1 MQLNNALP
9 FYSKLACR
17 WKQFMAKLLPA
28 SVDTITTRFLILFIF
43 LLFIPLCTLIIF
55 TLNVLAT
62 HLERAEN
69 EQIRLSQDLFA
80 QTLEQ
85 TEARLVQ
92 LRREIDGR
100 IADGHLEC
108 PNSPGLLCMALDLQQ
123 QRVTILPRKGLRQPT
138 PKRSLYPELAHTLET
153 QTLSRE
159 IFWVQI
165 HKTLYL
171 VSSSKLAGHP
181 IRYFYALPLDDVLI
195 NGLFKSINNLQT
207 GIWIHSAGAHQA
219 ESGKREQRGWQV
231 QGGKIEPTPR
241 LQDTLAH
248 HLDKASLTG
257 RDHWTLD
264 LGKESFRVQWQVIYT
279 PENRPLAQVV
289 HILPLA
295 PYRQLLD
302 NFYVAI
308 YLIGVASL
316 FFSAILAMVAGR
328 TITQPLLRLIRQVR
342 ALNRESVMKESD
354 QIQAGGVLEIQQLGE
369 AFNHMIARLRQE
381 HKLKDDFVAT
391 LTHDLKVPLLAEK
404 QTLSYFLKEAYGPLN
419 PEQAEVISILKSS
432 NQSCLSLVTG
442 LLEVYRYES
451 GEAALMYE
459 RFHLGELM
467 ENTIGEL
474 QALAQEKSIQLNLQY
489 GLSEPL
495 LLMAYADPVE
505 IKRVL
510 HNLISNAISNT
521 PIHGKIECRIVD
533 AANYGSDTVYKVS
546 SFQHTSLKH
555 PVKFDDKVLVV
566 IQDSGIGFSNDDLN
580 HLFKQFAASKGRNP
594 MSIGLGLFNCY
605 QVLKAHCNPLWVEST
620 EGEGA
625 AVSFM
630 VNTKPQLTQDRRVSG
645 DRRQG
650 H

>member
-1 MQLNNALP
+1 
-9 FYSKLACR
+9 
-17 WKQFMAKLLPA
+17 MAKLLPA
-28 SVDTITTRFLILFIF
+28 SVDTITTRFLMLFLI

-55 TLNVLAT
+55 TLNVLT
-62 HLERAEN
+62 QHM
-69 EQIRLSQDLFA
+69 EQAQDEQLRLSQDLFT

-85 TEARLVQ
+85 TEARLGQ
-92 LRREIDGR
+92 LRREIDGK
-100 IADGHLEC
+100 IANGQLEC
-108 PNSPGLLCMALDLQQ
+108 PNSPGLLCLVLDPQRQQ
-123 QRVTILPRKGLRQPT
+123 VTLLPRKGLRQLPLK
-138 PKRSLYPELAHTLET
+138 PLLPLDLADTLET

-159 IFWVQI
+159 IFWVQMDN
-165 HKTLYL
+165 TLYL
-171 VSSSKLAGHP
+171 VSSSKLAGHSL
-181 IRYFYALPLDDVLI
+181 RYFYALPLDDVLI
-195 NGLFKSINNLQT
+195 NGLFKSIHNLQT
-207 GIWIHSAGAHQA
+207 GIWIHATGPDTEGVPSRPPA
-219 ESGKREQRGWQV
+219 GWQV
-231 QGGKIEPTPR
+231 QGGKVEAAPQLQQTLER
-241 LQDTLAH
+241 L
-248 HLDKASLTG
+248 LDKTSQTG
-257 RDHWTLD
+257 QDQWTLVVD
-264 LGKESFRVQWQVIYT
+264 KKSFRAQGQVIYT
-279 PENRPLAQVV
+279 PENRPLARVV
-289 HILPLA
+289 HILPLS
-295 PYRQLLD
+295 PYLELLD

-316 FFSAILAMVAGR
+316 MFSAILAMLAGR

-354 QIQAGGVLEIQQLGE
+354 QIHVGGVLEIQQLGE

-404 QTLSYFLKEAYGPLN
+404 QTLAYFLKEAYGPLN
-419 PEQAEVISILKSS
+419 PEQTEVISILKSS

-451 GEAALMYE
+451 GEATLLYE
-459 RFHLGELM
+459 RFHLGELL
-467 ENTIGEL
+467 EKTIGEL

-489 GLSEPL
+489 GLSEQNP
-495 LLMAYADPVE
+495 LMAYADPME

-521 PIHGKIECRIVD
+521 PIHGKIECRILD
-533 AANYGSDTVYKVS
+533 AGNYGSSTVYKVS

-555 PVKFDDKVLVV
+555 PVKLDDKLLVV

-580 HLFKQFAASKGRNP
+580 RLFKQFAASKGRNP

-605 QVLKAHCNPLWVEST
+605 QVLKAHYNPLWVEST

-630 VNTKPQLTQDRRVSG
+630 VNTKPQLAQDRRMSG

-650 H
+650 R